1 MSDQSE
7 RREFHRY
14 PIHLPVLH
22 RRKGPAL
29 AQPGVGWTQ
38 NLSEGGVCVELAE
51 PLPSQLPLVVHLRAE
66 RGIIEAE
73 AEVAWAEKPPL
84 ATGGILHGMAFTQL
98 APDPLQTLR
107 DLILTTGIVRPAGVR
122 LPLEV
127 PVTYQ
132 LRGEAG
138 PPFHGWTHDISRGG
152 LLLRL
157 PKVLPMGTRLE
168 VTLHTPTGPLT
179 TEGAVTWV
187 APLEGRT
194 PGGPI
199 RHGFR
204 FTALDWPTALS
215 LGLLLTESV

>member
-1 MSDQSE
+1 
-7 RREFHRY
+7 
-14 PIHLPVLH
+14 
-22 RRKGPAL
+22 
-29 AQPGVGWTQ
+29 
-38 NLSEGGVCVELAE
+38 VELAE
-51 PLPSQLPLVVHLRAE
+51 PLQSRLPLLVHLQTE

-84 ATGGILHGMAFTQL
+84 ASGGILHNMAFTQL
-98 APDPLQTLR
+98 ALDPLQSLR
-107 DLILTTGIVRPAGVR
+107 DLILTKGMLRPAGVR
-122 LPLEV
+122 LPFEV

-138 PPFHGWTHDISRGG
+138 PRIHAWTHDISRGG

-157 PKVLPMGTRLE
+157 PQVLPTGTLLE
-168 VTLHTPTGPLT
+168 VILHTPIGPLT
-179 TEGAVTWV
+179 TEGTVTWV
-187 APLEGRT
+187 APPEGRT

-199 RHGFR
+199 RHGVR

>member
-7 RREFHRY
+7 RRHFRRY
-14 PIHLPVLH
+14 PIQLPLLH
-22 RRKGPAL
+22 TPKGPAP

-38 NLSEGGVCVELAE
+38 NVSEGGACVELAE
-51 PLPSQLPLVVHLRAE
+51 PLQSRLPLLVHLRTE

-84 ATGGILHGMAFTQL
+84 ETGGILHGVAFSQF
-98 APDPLQTLR
+98 ASDPLQTLR
-107 DLILTTGIVRPAGVR
+107 ELILSKGMVRPAGVR
-122 LPLEV
+122 LPFEV

-132 LRGEAG
+132 PRGEAG
-138 PPFHGWTHDISRGG
+138 PPLHGWTHDISRGG

-157 PKVLPMGTRLE
+157 RKVLPPGTLLE
-168 VTLHTPTGPLT
+168 VTLHTHTGPLSV
-179 TEGAVTWV
+179 EGAVTWV

-199 RHGFR
+199 RHGVR
-204 FTALDWPTALS
+204 FTALDWSTALS